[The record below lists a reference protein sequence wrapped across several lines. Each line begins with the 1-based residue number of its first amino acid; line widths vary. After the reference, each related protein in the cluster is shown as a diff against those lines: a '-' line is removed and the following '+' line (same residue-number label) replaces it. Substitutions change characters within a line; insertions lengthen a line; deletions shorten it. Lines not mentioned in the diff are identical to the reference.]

1 MNIPKTTIGNI
12 LKKYRVPVSALVFF
26 AIASNV
32 LNLFFPR
39 LIAKGVD
46 AYIAGDFD
54 LKLMSFEFVG
64 LSVAVLV
71 FMLLESVF
79 QAYVSERS
87 AKDLRSDIIE
97 KISHESYSYTQEKT
111 PSLLLTNLTSDVD
124 AIRQFIAVAM
134 PALIAAIVTLFG
146 AAGLILYTDW
156 KLGIWVLSI
165 IPIIAVAFGLAF
177 SKLGSLFK
185 RTQEIIDTSNRVI
198 NNSIIGAALI
208 RVLHSGKTEEQKFE
222 HINAESRDVGMRIL
236 TLFSSLIPIV
246 MFASNIASLA
256 ILYVGGS
263 YVIKGDMSFGT
274 FAAFNTYVSIL
285 ILPIFIIGFT
295 TSAIGKAKASIIRIQ
310 AILDTETKKSD
321 GTITDEISGN
331 FALKNI
337 SFSFGSKKA
346 LDNISFEVK
355 AGQKIAILGPTGGG
369 KTQLLNIMAG
379 LTAPDSGVISYDNH
393 PLADFDR
400 THFYKYIGLVFQD
413 SILFNLNLRENIAFG
428 GNVDQ
433 VFLDKAIHTAGLS
446 DFVNSLPK
454 GLDTLVSERGMSLSG
469 GQKQRIMLA
478 RALTKNPKV
487 LFLDDFTARVDASTE
502 HEILHRLETEFPEVT
517 LVSVTQKIASV
528 EEYDAI
534 IVLVE
539 GELVAMGTHEEL
551 LHTSPEYVQIY
562 ESQKSTIRYEL
573 QS

>member
-1 MNIPKTTIGNI
+1 
-12 LKKYRVPVSALVFF
+12 
-26 AIASNV
+26 
-32 LNLFFPR
+32 
-39 LIAKGVD
+39 
-46 AYIAGDFD
+46 
-54 LKLMSFEFVG
+54 
-64 LSVAVLV
+64 
-71 FMLLESVF
+71 
-79 QAYVSERS
+79 
-87 AKDLRSDIIE
+87 LRSNIIE

-263 YVIKGDMSFGT
+263 YVIKGGMSFGT

-295 TSAIGKAKASIIRIQ
+295 TSAIGKAKASIVRIQ

-337 SFSFGSKKA
+337 SLSFGSKKA

-379 LTAPDSGVISYDNH
+379 LTAPDGGVISYDNH
-393 PLADFDR
+393 RLADFDR